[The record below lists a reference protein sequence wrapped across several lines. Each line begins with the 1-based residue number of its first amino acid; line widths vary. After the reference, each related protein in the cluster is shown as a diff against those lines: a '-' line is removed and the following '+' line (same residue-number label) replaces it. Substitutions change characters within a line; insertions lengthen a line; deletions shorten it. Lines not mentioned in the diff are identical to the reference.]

1 MAFVKDADGK
11 GYVQEIKLPWKLI
24 TSEKAPQNGEQFA
37 CGVELLWG
45 EADWPVHRYADNLAP
60 GATSREFFWTA
71 REAWGPVF
79 MEAKGNLKLPEPE
92 YLKIARSG
100 GEPLQG
106 PVEIHYQ
113 LPKEARVTLAI
124 DDEKGRR
131 IRNLVPALPRSKGV
145 NIEKWDGL
153 DDNGKAVPPGTYK
166 FTALYHDGIHANYVM
181 SFANPGNPS
190 WDTASGRG
198 AFYGDH
204 TAPQAVAAAGDFVAL
219 ASPMGEG
226 GKHLI
231 GCDLNGQRLWG
242 LANRVAFDGGHIS
255 LATDGKMLWVASEG
269 KESIIYRVDIATGQ
283 YAPWQRAQKDATGN
297 ETPVLDLK
305 VSELPGIGADAKLG
319 ANVSAIAV
327 CKGHARGLSV
337 ARKQS

>member
-1 MAFVKDADGK
+1 M
-11 GYVQEIKLPWKLI
+11 
-24 TSEKAPQNGEQFA
+24 
-37 CGVELLWG
+37 
-45 EADWPVHRYADNLAP
+45 
-60 GATSREFFWTA
+60 
-71 REAWGPVF
+71 
-79 MEAKGNLKLPEPE
+79 
-92 YLKIARSG
+92 
-100 GEPLQG
+100 
-106 PVEIHYQ
+106 
-113 LPKEARVTLAI
+113 TLAI

-153 DDNGKAVPPGTYK
+153 DDSGKAVPPGAYK

-319 ANVSAIAV
+319 ANVSAIALQGNTLAV
-327 CKGHARGLSV
+327 CLSRENKVKFLDATTGNVLDEIQVSQPRAVVFDPRWENRGRSVLVLSGNQIINLWRKGSYPVLLKPIRVSADAYGLIASDKEIFVSVRGADQNIKVFSH
-337 ARKQS
+337 